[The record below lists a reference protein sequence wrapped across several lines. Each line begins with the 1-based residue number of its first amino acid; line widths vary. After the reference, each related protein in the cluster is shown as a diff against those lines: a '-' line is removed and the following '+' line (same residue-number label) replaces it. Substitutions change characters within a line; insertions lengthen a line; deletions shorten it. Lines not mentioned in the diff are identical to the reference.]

1 MEVIGGND
9 RGRPA
14 AAELGGWIATILAD
28 FPGPRAAV
36 VLGRTG
42 RVARRLAGQERRVI
56 ALEVARSHAWFE
68 RATLG
73 EGLSAIGEHVV
84 LDWVRTRREPEVV
97 GRFAAWARTAFTAE
111 EAAWLGIWRANIL
124 ESGLPEAEAAIG
136 VVAVMRT
143 MAYWL
148 AWNEISLGHK
158 PLPPSTVFRHYL
170 GELKRTKGRHPAGEI
185 RQIGLSSWPRLPA
198 CDLLYCYV
206 PPREGMKAMDPRL
219 SFWERWVLGDP
230 EAPLEFD
237 VEGRLGGW
245 FASETDRATALGAL
259 LERMVDIPTWSLA
272 YSGDGDAL
280 AVAVER
286 LRPLSFRHEVAVPY
300 PCGQESTIMKEGLMV
315 ARIAA

>member
-1 MEVIGGND
+1 MIRGND
-9 RGRPA
+9 RGRPGA
-14 AAELGGWIATILAD
+14 AAELGGWIATTLAD
-28 FPGPRAAV
+28 FPGARVAV

-42 RVARRLAGQERRVI
+42 RVSRRLAGQERSVI
-56 ALEVARSHAWFE
+56 ALEAARSHAWFE
-68 RATLG
+68 RAALG
-73 EGLSAIGEHVV
+73 AGLSALDEHVV
-84 LDWVRTRREPEVV
+84 LEWLRPRREPAVV
-97 GRFAAWARTAFTAE
+97 GRFAAWANRAFTVE
-111 EAAWLGIWRANIL
+111 EAAWLGTWRANIL
-124 ESGLPEAEAAIG
+124 ESGLGGAGVAIG

-148 AWNEISLGHK
+148 AWNEIALGHK
-158 PLPPSTVFRHYL
+158 PLLPQAVFRHYV
-170 GELKRTKGRHPAGEI
+170 GELERAGGGPMAGEV
-185 RQIGLSSWPRLPA
+185 RQIGPSSWPRLPA

-219 SFWERWVLGDP
+219 PFWERWVLGDP

-237 VEGRLGGW
+237 AEGRLGGW

-300 PCGQESTIMKEGLMV
+300 PCGPESTIMKEGLMV

>member
-1 MEVIGGND
+1 MISGND

-14 AAELGGWIATILAD
+14 AAELGGWIATTLAD
-28 FPGPRAAV
+28 FPGPRVAV
-36 VLGRTG
+36 LLGRTG
-42 RVARRLAGQERRVI
+42 RVSRRLAGQERSVI

-68 RATLG
+68 RAWLG
-73 EGLSAIGEHVV
+73 KGPSTIGADVV
-84 LDWVRTRREPEVV
+84 LDWLRPRREPAVV
-97 GRFAAWARTAFTAE
+97 GRFAAWANRAFTVD
-111 EAAWLGIWRANIL
+111 EAAWLGIWRANII
-124 ESGLPEAEAAIG
+124 ESGRQEAE
-136 VVAVMRT
+136 VAVGVAAVLRT
-143 MAYWL
+143 MSYWL
-148 AWNEISLGHK
+148 AWNENALGHK
-158 PLPPSTVFRHYL
+158 PLPPAAVFRHYV
-170 GELKRTKGRHPAGEI
+170 GELGSARGRHPAGEV
-185 RQIGLSSWPRLPA
+185 RQIGPSSWPRLPE

-237 VEGRLGGW
+237 AEGRLGGW

-272 YSGDGDAL
+272 YSGDGDTL
-280 AVAVER
+280 AIAVER
-286 LRPLSFRHEVAVPY
+286 LRPLTFRHEVAVPY